1 MERNLSLNLHVL
13 TARLDRAADRILRA
27 EHGISYNRFLALTLV
42 AELGASTQRT
52 LAEYLGVTEPSVSRM
67 TGVLAA
73 DGLLDVQP
81 DPAGGNR
88 RRLSLTDAGKRR
100 VTSIRQEF
108 EDRLAAVVA
117 ESGVPYA
124 EYAEHTARLLATFD
138 RLEREAGK

>member
-1 MERNLSLNLHVL
+1 MEQNLSLNLHVL

-27 EHGISYNRFLALTLV
+27 EHGISYSRFLALTLV
-42 AELGASTQRT
+42 GELGASTQRT

-67 TGVLAA
+67 TAVLAA

-88 RRLSLTDAGKRR
+88 RRLSLTDEGKRR

-117 ESGVPYA
+117 HSGVPYA
-124 EYAEHTARLLATFD
+124 EYAEHTARLLTTFD

>member
-27 EHGISYNRFLALTLV
+27 EHDISYSRFLALTLV
-42 AELGASTQRT
+42 GELGASTQRT
-52 LAEYLGVTEPSVSRM
+52 LADYLGVTEPSVSRM

-81 DPAGGNR
+81 DPGGGNR
-88 RRLSLTDAGKRR
+88 RRLSLTDEGKRR
-100 VTSIRQEF
+100 VASIRQEF

>member
-27 EHGISYNRFLALTLV
+27 EHGISYSRFLALTLV
-42 AELGASTQRT
+42 GELGASTQRT

-117 ESGVPYA
+117 ESGVPYD

>member
-1 MERNLSLNLHVL
+1 MEQNLSLNLHVL

-27 EHGISYNRFLALTLV
+27 EHGISYSRFLALTLV
-42 AELGASTQRT
+42 GELGASTQRT

-67 TGVLAA
+67 TTVLAA

-88 RRLSLTDAGKRR
+88 RRLSLTDEGKRR

-108 EDRLAAVVA
+108 EERLAMVVA
-117 ESGVPYA
+117 HSGVPYA

>member
-1 MERNLSLNLHVL
+1 MERNLSFNLHVL

-27 EHGISYNRFLALTLV
+27 EHDISYSRFLALTLV
-42 AELGASTQRT
+42 GELGASTQRT

-88 RRLSLTDAGKRR
+88 RRLSLTDEGTRR
-100 VTSIRQEF
+100 VASIRQEF

-117 ESGVPYA
+117 ASGVPYA
-124 EYAEHTARLLATFD
+124 EYAEHTARLLTTFD

>member
-1 MERNLSLNLHVL
+1 MEQNLSLNLHVL

-27 EHGISYNRFLALTLV
+27 EHGISYSRFLALTLV
-42 AELGASTQRT
+42 GELGASTQRT

-67 TGVLAA
+67 TAVLAA
-73 DGLLDVQP
+73 EGLLDVQP

-88 RRLSLTDAGKRR
+88 RRLSLTDEGKRR

-117 ESGVPYA
+117 HSGVPYA

>member
-27 EHGISYNRFLALTLV
+27 EHGISYSRFLALTLV
-42 AELGASTQRT
+42 GELGASTQRT
-52 LAEYLGVTEPSVSRM
+52 LADYLGVTEPSVSRM

-88 RRLSLTDAGKRR
+88 RRLSLTDEGKRR
-100 VTSIRQEF
+100 VASIRQEF

-124 EYAEHTARLLATFD
+124 EYAEHTARLLTTFD

>member
-1 MERNLSLNLHVL
+1 MDRNLSLDLHVL

-27 EHGISYNRFLALTLV
+27 EHNLSYSRYLALVLV
-42 AELGASTQRT
+42 GELGASTQRT

-73 DGLLDVQP
+73 DGLLDVRP

-88 RRLSLTDAGKRR
+88 RRLSLTDQGKRL
-100 VTSIRQEF
+100 VASIQEGF
-108 EDRLAAVVA
+108 EGRLAELVA
-117 ESGVPYA
+117 RSGIPYD

-138 RLEREAGK
+138 QWEQEKTT

>member
-27 EHGISYNRFLALTLV
+27 EHGISYSRFLALTLV
-42 AELGASTQRT
+42 GELGASTQRT

-88 RRLSLTDAGKRR
+88 RRLSLTDEGKRR
-100 VTSIRQEF
+100 VASIRQEF
-108 EDRLAAVVA
+108 EDRLAAV
-117 ESGVPYA
+117 
-124 EYAEHTARLLATFD
+124 
-138 RLEREAGK
+138 

>member
-27 EHGISYNRFLALTLV
+27 EHDISYSRFLALTLV
-42 AELGASTQRT
+42 GELGASTQRT

-88 RRLSLTDAGKRR
+88 RRLSLTDEGKRL
-100 VTSIRQEF
+100 VASIRQEF

-124 EYAEHTARLLATFD
+124 EYAEHTARLLTTFD